1 MEGALWSNDA
11 LRGQLVDATSVL
23 DPLLGDAAARLL
35 RPDPKRRM
43 TAEQLRLLLSG
54 VQVAEEAEPALVEK
68 SLDEDVM
75 CLLRGLGQAD
85 ENTLQVLTENVGVTS
100 IDDLGKLSAS
110 ELHEDGLTRVQAKSL
125 KARFDAEM
133 RVRELADAAAAKAG
147 HGDEAGALGACL
159 IAADDL
165 VRLSPLMPSVGTK
178 VQACRAKLAQVEE
191 AAAAAAEASA
201 AAAAAAAA
209 ASKPKLSAEEQK
221 KQNEALYFAAQK
233 GEMGKLEAAIAAGAE
248 VDSKHVVSELSELE

>member
-159 IAADDL
+159 IAADEL

-191 AAAAAAEASA
+191 AAAAAAEAA
-201 AAAAAAAA
+201 
-209 ASKPKLSAEEQK
+209 P
-221 KQNEALYFAAQK
+221 
-233 GEMGKLEAAIAAGAE
+233 
-248 VDSKHVVSELSELE
+248 